1 MSKRGGSW
9 AFGTPRAWSFAQQNR
24 RPSGGTA
31 ACLADGLRLQ
41 LAHGFG
47 QMAAEG
53 LHGLGVG
60 LALLLNGLLEQH
72 ILHLYGVSGLA
83 NANLSQ
89 TVPFI
94 KAFSLPASHPSPR
107 LTTYSHRRS
116 GKNAVRPGSR
126 FHSYR
131 ASPHQTAFSLSGNGM
146 ITAFPV
152 VASDAINLS
161 IPDSLSISFALVSSN
176 KWT

>member
-1 MSKRGGSW
+1 MARSVLSYVFLSERFHFGKAPKR
-9 AFGTPRAWSFAQQNR
+9 RKR
-24 RPSGGTA
+24 RPETRAVFLIGLYLFLFSGKGF
-31 ACLADGLRLQ
+31 
-41 LAHGFG
+41 HG
-47 QMAAEG
+47 A
-53 LHGLGVG
+53 GVG
-60 LALLLNGLLEQH
+60 LPLLLDGFLQKH

>member
-1 MSKRGGSW
+1 MWSHGIPPVPFSSHRRSGKIAVKPPLNLLGRFTGRTENPCGSSV
-9 AFGTPRAWSFAQQNR
+9 FRSPVLDSF
-24 RPSGGTA
+24 
-31 ACLADGLRLQ
+31 LQ
-41 LAHGFG
+41 K
-47 QMAAEG
+47 
-53 LHGLGVG
+53 
-60 LALLLNGLLEQH
+60 H

>member
-1 MSKRGGSW
+1 MWSHGIPPVPFSSHCRSGKIAVKPPLNLLGRFTGRTENPCGSSV
-9 AFGTPRAWSFAQQNR
+9 FRSPVLDSF
-24 RPSGGTA
+24 
-31 ACLADGLRLQ
+31 LQ
-41 LAHGFG
+41 K
-47 QMAAEG
+47 
-53 LHGLGVG
+53 
-60 LALLLNGLLEQH
+60 H
-72 ILHLYGVSGLA
+72 ILDLYGVSGLA
-83 NANLSQ
+83 NANPSQ
-89 TVPFI
+89 TAPFI
-94 KAFSLPASHPSPR
+94 KSLSLPASHQSPR